1 MADIEQLLHARLAR
15 AFAAV
20 ANGPVDPAVQ
30 RSQRADYQS
39 GAALGLAR
47 HLRTDPRRLAAKVLE
62 HADLD
67 DLCGEIE
74 VSGPGFINLTLADE
88 ALGRLLHG
96 LSADERLGV
105 STVDDPETVVVDY
118 SGPNAAKEMHVG
130 HLRSTIIGDAVVR
143 LLEFLGHRVIRQNHL
158 GDWGTPFGM
167 LVEQLA
173 GDDRAGIAELGE
185 LYVQARR
192 RFDAD
197 PGFRERSR
205 QRVVLL
211 QAGDE
216 ATLRLWRAVMATS
229 RRHFLSM
236 YERLGVRL
244 QDADFA
250 GESTYNAEL
259 DGIVRD
265 LATSDSDGATC
276 VFPKGFTNRDGG
288 PLPLIVRKS
297 DGGYGYAATDLA
309 ALRHRIEDLKAT
321 RILYLIGQPQHLH
334 LELVFATAR
343 EAGWL
348 APPVRAEHIAFGS
361 VLAPDG
367 KLLRSRDGGTAK
379 LADLLDEA
387 VERAA
392 VHNADPEIS
401 SAVGIGAVKYADLS
415 NDRAKDYV
423 LDFDRM
429 LSLRGNTS
437 VYLQYAHSRIRSILR
452 SSAEAPQPPVIEDR
466 HERALAIEL
475 LRFPAAVRK
484 TADTLEFHHLAG
496 HLFGLSAAFTAFYE
510 NCRVLGNGSRLTLC
524 DLTAR
529 TLRTGLGLLGIGAP
543 ERM

>member
-20 ANGPVDPAVQ
+20 AGGPVDPAVQ

-47 HLRTDPRRLAAKVLE
+47 SLKTDPRALAAKVLD

-88 ALGRLLHG
+88 VLGRNINEL
-96 LSADERLGV
+96 DDRLGV
-105 STVDDPETVVVDY
+105 STVDEPETVVVDY

-130 HLRSTIIGDAVVR
+130 HLRSTVIGDAVVR

-167 LVEQLA
+167 LIEQLA
-173 GDDRAGIAELGE
+173 GDERAGISELGE

-192 RFDAD
+192 RFDAE
-197 PGFRERSR
+197 PEFRRKSR
-205 QRVVLL
+205 ERVVLL
-211 QAGDE
+211 QAGD
-216 ATLRLWRAVMATS
+216 ADTLRLWRAVMETS
-229 RRHFLSM
+229 RRHFLAM
-236 YERLGVRL
+236 YGRLGVRL

-250 GESTYNAEL
+250 GESSYNAEL
-259 DGIVRD
+259 DGIVSD
-265 LATSDSDGATC
+265 LDTSDSDGAAC
-276 VFPKGFTNRDGG
+276 VFPQGFTNRDGG

-321 RILYLIGQPQHLH
+321 RILYLIGEPQHLH
-334 LELVFATAR
+334 LQLVFATAR

-348 APPVRAEHIAFGS
+348 VPPVRAEHIGFGS
-361 VLAPDG
+361 VLGADG
-367 KLLRSRDGGTAK
+367 KLLRSREGGTVK

-387 VERAA
+387 VGRAA

-401 SAVGIGAVKYADLS
+401 EAVGIGAVKYADLS

-429 LSLRGNTS
+429 LSLKGNTS
-437 VYLQYAHSRIRSILR
+437 VYLQYAHARVRSIG
-452 SSAEAPQPPVIEDR
+452 
-466 HERALAIEL
+466 ERATTGREEPTIAHPAERRLALEL
-475 LRFPAAVRK
+475 LRFPAVIR
-484 TADTLEFHHLAG
+484 TTSQTLEFHHLTG
-496 HLFGLSAAFTAFYE
+496 YLFGLATAFSAFYE
-510 NCRVLGNGSRLTLC
+510 HCRVLGNGGRLTLS
-524 DLTAR
+524 DRTAQ
-529 TLRTGLGLLGIGAP
+529 TLRTGLGLLGIAAP